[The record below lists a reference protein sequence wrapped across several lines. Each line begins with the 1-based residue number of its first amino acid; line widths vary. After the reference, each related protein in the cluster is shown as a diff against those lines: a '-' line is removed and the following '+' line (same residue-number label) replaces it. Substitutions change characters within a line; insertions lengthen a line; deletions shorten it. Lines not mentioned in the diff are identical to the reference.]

1 MLGVLTFNLSLMME
15 FYIKLSANFT
25 ELIFIHPCSFSIAFK

>member
-1 MLGVLTFNLSLMME
+1 MSGVLTFNLSLMME

-25 ELIFIHPCSFSIAFK
+25 ELILIHRRSFLIAFK